1 MTGVQKLLN
10 WRGYHRLFAVLALSL
25 IAAALLLLSQLPAH
39 TVDRNLAAM
48 LLLLAYGAFCLPYFW
63 RARPLA
69 TSAGTQDAAHTVYIV
84 YASQTGYAGR
94 LARQTAQALQGLD
107 LALRLLCISE
117 FDRAMLQQARRVL
130 FIVSTTGEGDAPDSA
145 AHFVHSLS
153 QPGQPLDSLQYAIL
167 ALGDRHYRHYCAFGH
182 SLQQSLQQQ
191 QAQAWFELIE
201 VDQGD
206 PAALADWQLQL
217 SQRLNSP
224 AGTSLA
230 MDWRAAP
237 YADWILHER
246 SLLNPGSAGAPAFHL
261 TLGLVAD
268 TQHSTTLWQAGD
280 IAEIGPQN
288 TPQQIDHWLRQHAL
302 NGESPLSIGEQ
313 KLSLR
318 QHLRHRVLPDTWA
331 LTNPETNPEA
341 STLSWVAQLPML
353 PHRAYSIASIA
364 ADGQLELLVR
374 QIRLEDGALG
384 LGSGWLT
391 EYAACGSQ
399 IALRIRENR
408 AFHAPLD
415 DRPLILIGNGTG
427 LAGLRAHLKQRARQ
441 GHHRNWLLFGERH
454 QQHDYFYQDELQAWH
469 ASGVLKKLDLAFSRD
484 QTQARYVQD
493 KLLEQADS
501 LRTWVAQ
508 GAAIY
513 VCGSLQGMAAGVSE
527 ALSTILGA
535 AHLQELGAQG
545 RYRRDVY

>member
-1 MTGVQKLLN
+1 MQKLLN
-10 WRGYHRLFAVLALSL
+10 WRGYHRLFAALALSL
-25 IAAALLLLSQLPAH
+25 IGAALLLLSQLPAH
-39 TVDRNLAAM
+39 TTDRNLAAM

-63 RARPLA
+63 RARAALL
-69 TSAGTQDAAHTVYIV
+69 SADAPDPSQILYIV
-84 YASQTGYAGR
+84 YASQTGYAEQ
-94 LARQTAQALQGLD
+94 LARQTAQALQELD
-107 LALRLLCISE
+107 LRLSLLSISE
-117 FDRAMLQQARRVL
+117 FDRARLQQARRVL

-145 AHFVHSLS
+145 AHFLDSLS

-167 ALGDRHYRHYCAFGH
+167 ALGDRHYRHYCAFGFR
-182 SLQQSLQQQ
+182 LQQWLQQQ

-206 PAALADWQLQL
+206 PAALADWQQQL
-217 SQRLNSP
+217 NQTLNSR

-230 MDWRAAP
+230 MDWRAPA
-237 YADWILHER
+237 YGDWILHER

-261 TLGLVAD
+261 TLGLAAD
-268 TQHSTTLWQAGD
+268 TQASASTWQAGD

-288 TPQQIDHWLRQHAL
+288 IPQQIEHWLHSHAL
-302 NGESPLSIGEQ
+302 NGATQVCIGEQ
-313 KLSLR
+313 NLSLR
-318 QHLRHRVLPDTWA
+318 QHLRHRVLPV
-331 LTNPETNPEA
+331 
-341 STLSWVAQLPML
+341 SLSDLRTSPDDDSLAWVAQLPML

-374 QIRLEDGALG
+374 QIRLEDGGLG

-408 AFHAPLD
+408 AFHAPFD

-427 LAGLRAHLKQRARQ
+427 LAGLRAHLKQRALQ

-469 ASGVLKKLDLAFSRD
+469 ASGVLKRLDLAFSRD

-501 LRTWVAQ
+501 LRAWVAQ

-527 ALSTILGA
+527 ALINILGA
-535 AHLQELGAQG
+535 AHLQELSQQG